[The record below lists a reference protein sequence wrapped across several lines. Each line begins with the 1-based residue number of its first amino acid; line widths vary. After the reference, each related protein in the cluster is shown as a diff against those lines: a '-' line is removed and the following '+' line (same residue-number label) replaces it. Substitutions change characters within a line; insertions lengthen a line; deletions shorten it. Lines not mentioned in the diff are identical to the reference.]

1 MKKKFLLLFF
11 CLMSS
16 VFCVGEAGAIFLLI
30 NPGSS
35 AAGTGEAQVAK
46 ANDAYATY
54 YNPAGLG
61 FLNDREV
68 VLQHVNWLPTS
79 ITGVFSILYFIFS
92 LVSLHCTCAI
102 VIELL

>member
-1 MKKKFLLLFF
+1 MKSKINFIVGFVMLANIYA
-11 CLMSS
+11 
-16 VFCVGEAGAIFLLI
+16 VGEAGAIFLLI

-61 FLNDREV
+61 FLNDKEV
-68 VLQHVNWLPTS
+68 VLQHVNWLPN
-79 ITGVFSILYFIFS
+79 LADDIFNDF
-92 LVSLHCTCAI
+92 VWNI
-102 VIELL
+102 